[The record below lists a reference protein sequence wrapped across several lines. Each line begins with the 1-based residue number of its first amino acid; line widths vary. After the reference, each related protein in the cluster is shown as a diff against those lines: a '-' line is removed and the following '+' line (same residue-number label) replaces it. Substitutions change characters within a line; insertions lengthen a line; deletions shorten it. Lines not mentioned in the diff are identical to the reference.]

1 MENEDYKVIEHM
13 DTIFQVFRDGRIFR
27 VRKSGIKQDA
37 LTPHLK
43 AGNKFYLRVQIK
55 GKNTGA
61 HRLLAKAFLGLDIEN
76 RTKIIDHL
84 DGNGLNN
91 SFENLRIVS
100 FRDNCRNMKGIKG
113 YWKSGDSYTSRITNN
128 YGIFIQ
134 KTFKTIELALE
145 WRRSKELEY
154 GYLTRAS
161 DYFIL
166 STPPKESNKITLSTT
181 PKESN
186 KITCYDY
193 IPLTDDIFDWF
204 SNTFK
209 AVNDNV
215 SYVYIKDVFNVF
227 TSSEYYSILNK
238 KEKRETNLKQFYTKI
253 EKCVLL
259 QNNIKLRN
267 SSYAGIRHFKSYI
280 IGFKIPLD
288 DDL

>member
-1 MENEDYKVIEHM
+1 VK
-13 DTIFQVFRDGRIFR
+13 
-27 VRKSGIKQDA
+27 KSGIKQDA
-37 LTPHLK
+37 LTPHL
-43 AGNKFYLRVQIK
+43 ARGKFYLRINIK
-55 GKNTGA
+55 GKYIKA
-61 HRLLAKAFLGLDIEN
+61 HRLLAKTFLGLDIEN

-100 FRDNCRNMKGIKG
+100 FRDNSRNMKGIKG
-113 YWKSGDSYTSRITNN
+113 YWKSGNSYTSRITNN
-128 YGIFIQ
+128 YGIFNQ

-161 DYFIL
+161 DNFIL
-166 STPPKESNKITLSTT
+166 STPPKEI
-181 PKESN
+181 N

-209 AVNDNV
+209 ATSDNL
-215 SYVYIKDVFNVF
+215 SYVYFKDVFNVF
-227 TSSEYYSILNK
+227 TSTQYYSNLNK
-238 KEKRETNLKQFYTKI
+238 KEKRENNLKRFTTKI

-267 SSYAGIRHFKSYI
+267 SSYAGMQHFKSYI

>member
-1 MENEDYKVIEHM
+1 MENEDYKVIEYNN
-13 DTIFQVFRDGRIFR
+13 TIFQVFRDGRIFR
-27 VRKSGIKQDA
+27 VRKSGIKQVA
-37 LTPHLK
+37 LTPHLT
-43 AGNKFYLRVQIK
+43 AGNKFYFRINIK
-55 GKNTGA
+55 GKYITA
-61 HRLLAKAFLGLDIEN
+61 HRLLSKAFLGLDIEN
-76 RTKIIDHL
+76 RTQIIDHL

-100 FRDNCRNMKGIKG
+100 HRDNSRNMKGTTG
-113 YWKSGDSYTSRITNN
+113 YWKSGGYSYGSKITNN
-128 YGIFIQ
+128 YGIVIQ
-134 KTFKTIELALE
+134 KAFKTIELALE

-166 STPPKESNKITLSTT
+166 STPPKESNKIT
-181 PKESN
+181 
-186 KITCYDY
+186 CYDY

-209 AVNDNV
+209 AVNDNL

-253 EKCVLL
+253 ENCVLL
-259 QNNIKLRN
+259 QNNIKSRN
-267 SSYAGIRHFKSYI
+267 SSYAGIRHYKSYI

-288 DDL
+288 V